1 MSVNKL
7 VLTGDGFVHLDKL
20 NKVYYSWKINKWQVA
35 QILPRHLRGFLERH
49 PDVVEKGYD
58 LVLLD
63 HYWYSDIIGPEY
75 SK

>member
-7 VLTGDGFVHLDKL
+7 VLTNEGFVHLDKH
-20 NKVYYSWKINKWQVA
+20 NNVYYSWKINKLQVV
-35 QILPRHLRGFLERH
+35 QILPRHLKGFLVRH
-49 PDVVEKGYD
+49 PDVVEKRYD

-63 HYWYSDIIGPEY
+63 HYWYSDVVGPEY

>member
-1 MSVNKL
+1 MGVNKL
-7 VLTGDGFVHLDKL
+7 VLTGEGFVHLDKL
-20 NKVYYSWKINKWQVA
+20 SKVYYSWEINKLQVV
-35 QILPRHLRGFLERH
+35 QITPRHLRGFLERH

-63 HYWYSDIIGPEY
+63 HYWYSGIVGPEY